1 MSHGTPPAAPP
12 GAAPPVVATVWRDG
26 VVESVH
32 RGSVAV
38 AAADGTILAALG
50 DPARATYVR
59 SAAKP
64 FQALA
69 MLELL
74 AGAAVDVDARAL
86 AIACASHQGDD
97 LQQIEAARLLALADL
112 DESALRCPPALP
124 AAHAS
129 PSELRRDQRLPE
141 RLAHN
146 CSGKHAGFL
155 LATVAAGQDPSDYL
169 QAGSLVQRR
178 VRAALAEVTGDEPT
192 GPGVDGCGA
201 PAWVLPLRGL
211 AVAFAR
217 LAAGASPALAQV
229 GASMRGHPLL
239 IGGVDCDDSALMLA
253 DAGVVAKRG
262 AEAVFA
268 AGWRDPV
275 RGPVG
280 VAVKVE
286 DGGSRAAGP
295 VAAAVLAGGGASVP
309 ESVRRPVVL
318 GGGVPHGRLEP
329 ATTLASLLQR

>member
-1 MSHGTPPAAPP
+1 MSSGLPSQPAPR

-124 AAHAS
+124 AAQPRS
-129 PSELRRDQRLPE
+129 
-141 RLAHN
+141 
-146 CSGKHAGFL
+146 
-155 LATVAAGQDPSDYL
+155 AAGHHPG
-169 QAGSLVQRR
+169 ARR
-178 VRAALAEVTGDEPT
+178 RRWRARARRRP
-192 GPGVDGCGA
+192 PPRRPRA
-201 PAWVLPLRGL
+201 PAWPGPGTAWPRSARRWRGRGRRGPRGL
-211 AVAFAR
+211 CR
-217 LAAGASPALAQV
+217 
-229 GASMRGHPLL
+229 
-239 IGGVDCDDSALMLA
+239 
-253 DAGVVAKRG
+253 
-262 AEAVFA
+262 
-268 AGWRDPV
+268 
-275 RGPVG
+275 
-280 VAVKVE
+280 
-286 DGGSRAAGP
+286 
-295 VAAAVLAGGGASVP
+295 
-309 ESVRRPVVL
+309 
-318 GGGVPHGRLEP
+318 
-329 ATTLASLLQR
+329 